1 MAAIVMRN
9 ICSLWMY
16 VSVYE
21 ELKEED
27 YDKVKQAYKEYR
39 EAGNPPIL
47 GEDGDEIVYE

>member
-1 MAAIVMRN
+1 MFIMDV
-9 ICSLWMY
+9 CEC
-16 VSVYE
+16 VYE

-27 YDKVKQAYKEYR
+27 YDIVKQAYKEYR